1 MSPIFVVV
9 IFAAV
14 YLPVNTK
21 LLVLI
26 VLYGSIVTVCRMVID
41 LAVVL
46 FAVALIV
53 LRLILF
59 YSVLVVGAVV
69 VAVILVGVVIV
80 AVVGFRFMFVVHAGV
95 LAFIKVATVNFVSK
109 G

>member
-53 LRLILF
+53 LKIIIL
-59 YSVLVVGAVV
+59 YVLVVGAVV
-69 VAVILVGVVIV
+69 VAVILGGVVIV

>member
-1 MSPIFVVV
+1 MF
-9 IFAAV
+9 
-14 YLPVNTK
+14 
-21 LLVLI
+21 LI
-26 VLYGSIVTVCRMVID
+26 VLYGSFVIVCKMVID

-46 FAVALIV
+46 FAVALMV